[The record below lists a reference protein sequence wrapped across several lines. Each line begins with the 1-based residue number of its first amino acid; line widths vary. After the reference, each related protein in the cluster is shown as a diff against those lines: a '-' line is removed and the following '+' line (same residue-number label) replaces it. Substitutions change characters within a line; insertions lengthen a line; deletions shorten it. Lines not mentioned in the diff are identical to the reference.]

1 MSETKDTAKHNANR
15 LAQESSPYL
24 LQHAHNPVDWYPWG
38 EEAFAKAREEG
49 KLMLVSVGYSSCHW
63 CHVMERECFEDEALA
78 KLMNAHYVCI
88 KVDREERPDVDQ
100 VYMTAVQLMTQRGG
114 WPLNC
119 FTLPDG
125 RPIYGGTYFPPA
137 QWSKVLTELHTT
149 WQSDPER
156 VMEYAT
162 RLTKGIA
169 STDLVEPASPDAE
182 LSQDQLADMLAKWEP
197 LMDHTYG
204 GPDKAP
210 KFPLPNNYEF
220 LLRYARLSNDRA
232 LEQHVELTL
241 DKMAL
246 GGIFDQVGGGFARYS
261 TDVLWKVPH
270 FEKMLYD
277 NAQLVSLYS
286 QAYQAFKKP
295 LYRDTVER
303 NLEFLFREMHGTD
316 GAFFSAQDADTEGEE
331 GKYYVWTKDQL
342 MAVLGPD
349 YDLAAAYYNVNE
361 RGHWEHG
368 NHILLRHTDDVA
380 FAAEFGIGE
389 AELKERLAAI
399 NSKLL
404 EARNKRPRPGLD
416 DKALT
421 SWNALM
427 VKGLCDAYE
436 TLGKAEWL
444 AEAERTMELLLS
456 TCRRSNGGLWHSL
469 KDGKA
474 TINGYL
480 EDYCFTIEA
489 LLALYSVTFNER
501 WITEAQALAEHTI
514 RHFHDEATGLFH
526 FTSDLDPPL
535 ITRPREVHDNVIPAS
550 NSSMAKALHRLG
562 TLLDEEHYLAISR
575 HMLVTMADNMTG
587 YPSGHSN
594 WAQLMLMHVF
604 PCPEI
609 AITGPEALRLRAEF
623 AEHYLPN
630 RIFLGSTTRSELP
643 LLKDKFLPASTI
655 FVCVDKAC
663 QLPVPTVAEALHRLP

>member
-1 MSETKDTAKHNANR
+1 MAAPKNTANRPSNR
-15 LAQESSPYL
+15 LAKESSPYL

-38 EEAFAKAREEG
+38 EEAFARARDEG
-49 KLMLVSVGYSSCHW
+49 RLMLVSIGYSSCHW
-63 CHVMERECFEDEALA
+63 CHVMERECFEDEAIA
-78 KLMNAHYVCI
+78 RLMNAHYVCI

-125 RPIYGGTYFPPA
+125 RPVYGGTYFPPA
-137 QWSKVLTELHTT
+137 AWTKVLTDLHDT
-149 WQSDPER
+149 WQREPER
-156 VMEYAT
+156 VMAYAT
-162 RLTKGIA
+162 TLTKGVEAA
-169 STDLVEPASPDAE
+169 SLMDPVDTGEFHRKDLEAMVAN
-182 LSQDQLADMLAKWEP
+182 WEP
-197 LMDHTYG
+197 HFDHVHG

-220 LLRYARLSNDRA
+220 LLRYAWLNNDRA
-232 LEQHVELTL
+232 LKQHVERTL

-286 QAYQAFKKP
+286 QAYQAFRKP

-303 NLEFLFREMHGTD
+303 TLEFLLREMHGAD
-316 GAFFSAQDADTEGEE
+316 GAFYSALDADTEGEE
-331 GKYYVWTKDQL
+331 GKYYVWTKNEL
-342 MAVLGPD
+342 MALLGPD
-349 YDLAAAYYNVNE
+349 YDLAAAYYHVNE

-368 NHILLRHTDDVA
+368 NHILLRHTDDPH
-380 FAAEFGIGE
+380 FAAEFGISE
-389 AELKERLAAI
+389 TELRERVTAI
-399 NSKLL
+399 NARLL
-404 EARNKRPRPGLD
+404 GARNKRPRPGLD
-416 DKALT
+416 DKSLT

-427 VKGLCDAYE
+427 VQGLCDAYE
-436 TLGKAEWL
+436 VFGRAKWL
-444 AEAERTMELLLS
+444 VEAERTIGLLMS
-456 TCRRSNGGLWHSL
+456 TCRRPNGGLWHSL
-469 KDGKA
+469 KSGKA

-489 LLALYSVTFNER
+489 LLALYSVTFNEQ
-501 WITEAQALAEHTI
+501 WLTEAQALAEHAI
-514 RHFHDEATGLFH
+514 RHFHDEASGLFH

-535 ITRPREVHDNVIPAS
+535 ITRPREIHDNVIPAS
-550 NSSMAKALHRLG
+550 NSSMAKGLHTLG
-562 TLLDEEHYLAISR
+562 TLLDDERYLTISR
-575 HMLVTMADNMTG
+575 RMLGTLADNLAG

-609 AITGPEALRLRAEF
+609 AITGPDALRLRGEF
-623 AEHYLPN
+623 AGHFLPN
-630 RIFLGSTTRSELP
+630 RLFLGSTTHSDLP
-643 LLKDKFLPASTI
+643 LLKDKILPTSTI
-655 FVCVDKAC
+655 FVCVDKSC
-663 QLPVPTVAEALHRLP
+663 QLPVPTVDAALKQL